1 MTRYL
6 DICDGLTRAVAEGE
20 LAPRAPLPSVREVA
34 RREATTPT
42 TVARAYA
49 ELARAGVIVT
59 APRRAA
65 RVASDG
71 PAMARRRLAGDR
83 ALLLAGSDDPLLD
96 VLVAGAGEAIT
107 PREARGS
114 FGGLTALWR
123 RRAQAATLHLWHDD
137 GDHNAPYAARVLA
150 DRRPVLIS
158 LWRREQGILVAPGNP
173 HQVLTV
179 SDLARVRVARR
190 RVGTGTRALV
200 DRLLTEAGVGAD
212 AVSGPEV
219 DSHLD
224 VALCV
229 AAGVADVGV
238 GVRAAAT
245 AIGVDFV
252 PLQWEPFDLAL
263 SGDDLAVATPL
274 LDALTRPDVRNQAVA
289 LGGYDLERAGA
300 VRRLGCSSAIR
311 G

>member
-1 MTRYL
+1 MRYL
-6 DICDGLTRAVAEGE
+6 DICDNLTRAVAEGE
-20 LAPRAPLPSVREVA
+20 LGPGASLASVREVA

-71 PAMARRRLAGDR
+71 PAMARRRLAGGR

-96 VLVAGAGEAIT
+96 VVVARAGETVT

-150 DRRPVLIS
+150 DRRPILVS
-158 LWRREQGILVAPGNP
+158 LWRREQGILVGPGNP
-173 HQVLTV
+173 HEVLTV
-179 SDLARVRVARR
+179 SDLTRVRVARR

-200 DRLLTEAGVGAD
+200 DRLLREVSAGPGAIN
-212 AVSGPEV
+212 GPEL

-229 AAGVADVGV
+229 AAGAVDAGV

-252 PLQWEPFDLAL
+252 PLRWEPFDLAL
-263 SGDDLAVATPL
+263 SGDDLAAATPL
-274 LDALTRPDVRNQAVA
+274 LDALARPEVRSHAAA
-289 LGGYDLERAGA
+289 LGGYDLERAGV
-300 VRRLGCSSAIR
+300 VRSLG
-311 G
+311 

>member
-1 MTRYL
+1 VATRYL
-6 DICDGLTRAVAEGE
+6 DICDSLTRAVADGE
-20 LAPRAPLPSVREVA
+20 LGPGASLASVREVA

-65 RVASDG
+65 RVAADG
-71 PAMARRRLAGDR
+71 PAMARRRLAGGR

-96 VLVAGAGEAIT
+96 VLVADAGETVT

-150 DRRPVLIS
+150 DRRPILVS
-158 LWRREQGILVAPGNP
+158 LWRREQGILVGPGNP
-173 HQVLTV
+173 QAISTV
-179 SDLARVRVARR
+179 SDLTRVRVAQR

-200 DRLLTEAGVGAD
+200 DRLLGEVGVGPGAI
-212 AVSGPEV
+212 SGPEL
-219 DSHLD
+219 DSHLE

-229 AAGVADVGV
+229 AAGAVDAGV

-245 AIGVDFV
+245 AIGLHFV
-252 PLQWEPFDLAL
+252 PLGWEPFDLAL

-274 LDALTRPDVRNQAVA
+274 LDALARPEIRSQALA
-289 LGGYDLERAGA
+289 LGGYDLERAGS
-300 VRRLGCSSAIR
+300 VRSLG
-311 G
+311 

>member
-1 MTRYL
+1 MTTRYL
-6 DICDGLTRAVAEGE
+6 DICDLVMRAVAEGE
-20 LAPRAPLPSVREVA
+20 LPAGAPLDSVRELA
-34 RREATTPT
+34 RREGTTPT

-65 RVASDG
+65 RVAPDG
-71 PAMARRRLAGDR
+71 PAMARRRLAGGR

-96 VLVAGAGEAIT
+96 VLVAGGGQSVAS
-107 PREARGS
+107 REARGS

-123 RRAQAATLHLWHDD
+123 RRAQAATLHLWHAD

-150 DRRPVLIS
+150 DRRPVLVS
-158 LWRREQGILVAPGNP
+158 LWRREQGIMVARGNP
-173 HQVLTV
+173 REVASV
-179 SDLARVRVARR
+179 RDLVRVRVAQR
-190 RVGTGTRALV
+190 RVGTGTRAHV
-200 DRLLTEAGVGAD
+200 DRLLGEAGAGAD
-212 AVSGPEV
+212 AVNGPEV

-229 AAGVADVGV
+229 AAGAADAGV

-252 PLQWEPFDLAL
+252 PLYWEPFDLAL
-263 SGDDLAVATPL
+263 SSDDLMAATPL
-274 LDALTRPDVRNQAVA
+274 LDGLAHPGVRDRAAA
-289 LGGYDLERAGA
+289 LGGYDLDGSGA
-300 VRRLGCSSAIR
+300 VRALG
-311 G
+311 